1 MNSLTSSN
9 PVDKTREND
18 VQTLIHL
25 LLKEMPEFVSYAA
38 KVPPEYPYQR
48 MLLRGLMN
56 LRSPMPLD
64 PNFLALQ
71 DKLLQEELQEKGVI
85 DVFTLPGTSY
95 PKIAL
100 YQGDITKLKA
110 DAIVNAANSQL
121 LGCFVPGHR
130 CIDNAI
136 HSAAGLQLREECAQI
151 MRKQGHE
158 EPVGLAKL
166 TKGYNLPCRYVIHTV
181 GPTVEIRPTSKEER
195 QLAQCYLSCL
205 SLAESLGLKSI
216 VFPCIS
222 TGEFGYPK
230 KEAAKISVETVDSYM
245 VEHSSCPVVVFDT
258 FKDEDYRIYNELLG

>member
-1 MNSLTSSN
+1 MFSTTTNRRPIRIPPSNTPKRLVLAQGAMNSLTSSN

-151 MRKQGHE
+151 MRKQGHVE
-158 EPVGLAKL
+158 RKSFFSRNAD
-166 TKGYNLPCRYVIHTV
+166 RRIH
-181 GPTVEIRPTSKEER
+181 
-195 QLAQCYLSCL
+195 
-205 SLAESLGLKSI
+205 
-216 VFPCIS
+216 
-222 TGEFGYPK
+222 EF
-230 KEAAKISVETVDSYM
+230 
-245 VEHSSCPVVVFDT
+245 
-258 FKDEDYRIYNELLG
+258 